1 MNQLD
6 CNDTTTT
13 DPASIVP
20 IRRGGGREAATPTL
34 ICEFEAAGWALG
46 AQIDVLKDALGLAR
60 EPDGNISTE
69 RLPGALLALALA
81 AIEDGSLAIAL
92 VLASIDP
99 QRSRDAQA
107 IGDLMRQ
114 HAKAL
119 YDEPT
124 SSPSPERIPP
134 TASK

>member
-6 CNDTTTT
+6 CNDAPES
-13 DPASIVP
+13 DLASVEP
-20 IRRGGGREAATPTL
+20 IRRDGVCDAATPTL
-34 ICEFEAAGWALG
+34 IRDFDAAGWALG

-60 EPDGNISTE
+60 EPDGNVSTE
-69 RLPGALLALALA
+69 RLPAALLALALA
-81 AIEDGSLAIAL
+81 AIEDSSLAISL

-119 YDEPT
+119 YHGPT
-124 SSPSPERIPP
+124 SSPNPERIPP
-134 TASK
+134 TASQ